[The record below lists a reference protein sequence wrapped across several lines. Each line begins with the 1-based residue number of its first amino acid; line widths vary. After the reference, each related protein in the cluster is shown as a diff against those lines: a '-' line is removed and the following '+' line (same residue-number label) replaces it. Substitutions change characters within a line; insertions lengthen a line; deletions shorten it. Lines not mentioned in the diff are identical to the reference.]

1 MQHSTSHAPAVERHL
16 LPARGGLRRL
26 APGEFVDR
34 AVAQH
39 DTLVVADGRRL
50 IAALLRAC
58 ARTTVVRS
66 INAVHATADTPRH
79 HNVLRHV
86 CEQREGW
93 GCVCVCRRRGG
104 SGGIGCAQRMAR
116 LSQERDA
123 CSYIKESAVALT
135 STWALPPRASCLLLA
150 AAITDQQTQQQQ
162 QRRRRQQQ
170 QQQEERWQRPR
181 RGRERKLGQ
190 LLQQDAGQPPPPHHA
205 GATDG
210 TASLY
215 CYHALLSRLLLLQLR
230 FLPLG

>member
-1 MQHSTSHAPAVERHL
+1 MQHSISHTPAVERHL

-26 APGEFVDR
+26 APGEFVDW

-50 IAALLRAC
+50 VAALLRAC

-66 INAVHATADTPRH
+66 INAVHATTDTPRH

-93 GCVCVCRRRGG
+93 GGVCRRRGG

-135 STWALPPRASCLLLA
+135 SAWALPPRASCLLLA
-150 AAITDQQTQQQQ
+150 AAITDQHTQQQQ
-162 QRRRRQQQ
+162 QQQQ
-170 QQQEERWQRPR
+170 QQAERWQRPPEG
-181 RGRERKLGQ
+181 RGAQVGPTVA
-190 LLQQDAGQPPPPHHA
+190 AGCRATSPPSPSRGCH
-205 GATDG
+205 GW
-210 TASLY
+210 Y
-215 CYHALLSRLLLLQLR
+215 CFSVLLSCS
-230 FLPLG
+230 